1 MSKIKPLQTIEDLKN
16 MTVKN
21 CLIVDDSKMSR
32 MMVKKIILDAHPDW
46 ILAEAQNG
54 QEAIDR
60 ASEAGFD
67 IILLDYNMPVME
79 GGAAAAVI
87 RPLQPEAQI
96 AFLTANVQ
104 EAVKNL
110 AIQLRIDFIPKPIT
124 EEKIKRY
131 VG

>member
-1 MSKIKPLQTIEDLKN
+1 

-46 ILAEAQNG
+46 HLVEVQNG

-60 ASEAGFD
+60 ASETGFD

-79 GGAAAAVI
+79 GGAAAEVI
-87 RPLQPEAQI
+87 RPLQPQAKI

-104 EAVKNL
+104 KSVKML
-110 AIQLRIDFIPKPIT
+110 AIQLKIDFIPKPIT
-124 EEKIKRY
+124 EEKIRRY

>member
-1 MSKIKPLQTIEDLKN
+1 MVKPISRGHYSMAKI
-16 MTVKN
+16 N

-32 MMVKKIILDAHPDW
+32 MMVKKIILDEYPDW
-46 ILAEAQNG
+46 NLVEAQNG

-60 ASEAGFD
+60 AGEQNFD

-79 GGAAAAVI
+79 GGKAAEVI
-87 RPLQPEAQI
+87 RPMQPDASI

-110 AIQLRIDFIPKPIT
+110 AIKLKIDFIPKPIT
-124 EEKIKRY
+124 EEKIKKY
-131 VG
+131 VGRYR

>member
-1 MSKIKPLQTIEDLKN
+1 MSNIKPLQAIEDLKN

-46 ILAEAQNG
+46 NLVEAQNG

-87 RPLQPEAQI
+87 RPLQPEAKI

>member
-1 MSKIKPLQTIEDLKN
+1 

>member
-1 MSKIKPLQTIEDLKN
+1 MSEKH
-16 MTVKN
+16 

-46 ILAEAQNG
+46 QLVEAENG
-54 QEAIDR
+54 QEAIDK
-60 ASEAGFD
+60 AKAQAFD

-79 GGAAAAVI
+79 GGQAAQI
-87 RPLQPEAQI
+87 LRPMHPEARI

-110 AIQLRIDFIPKPIT
+110 AVKLKIDFIPKPIT
-124 EEKIKRY
+124 EEKIKKY

>member
-1 MSKIKPLQTIEDLKN
+1 
-16 MTVKN
+16 MTEKH

-46 ILAEAQNG
+46 HIVEAENG
-54 QEAIDR
+54 QQAIDR
-60 ASEAGFD
+60 AGEAQYD

-79 GGAAAAVI
+79 GGQAAEII
-87 RPLQPEAQI
+87 RPMQADAKI

-110 AIQLRIDFIPKPIT
+110 AVQLHIDFIPKPIT
-124 EEKIKRY
+124 EAKIKAY